1 MKLFIATLLT
11 LLIGFSAS
19 AQGPDKSRVQ
29 AIRTSFIA
37 DRIHLTPQ
45 QAEQFWPV
53 YNRCQTERRA
63 IRHSYLDDNKPGQDR
78 EEAQRFL
85 DNNMEYKQKDLAVQK
100 RCNDDYLKVLSP
112 QQAAQL
118 VEAERDFRK
127 MLLDELRDRKQR

>member
-1 MKLFIATLLT
+1 MKLFSITLL
-11 LLIGFSAS
+11 LLLLGFGSM
-19 AQGPDKSRVQ
+19 AQGPDKSRIQ
-29 AIRTSFIA
+29 AIRTSFIT

-45 QAEQFWPV
+45 QAEQFWPI
-53 YNRCQTERRA
+53 YNRCQAERRS

-78 EEAQRFL
+78 EDAQRFL

-100 RCNDDYLKVLSP
+100 RCNDEYLRVLSP

-127 MLLDELRDRKQR
+127 ILIDELGGRKPR